1 MAFTVEDSESEKYV
15 CSACIGDYVLQAE
28 ILAGGAERCCSYCEE
43 NGVAVAIEQVS
54 DRVDEVYGALVGE
67 AEAMPHFPNDSDRVE
82 YRQSG
87 STPSEIVTEMLEC
100 DEDIANDVVEE
111 LSSRHSYRA
120 MKDGDIDRFD
130 DSNDIFEIA
139 IPRSPEIKETWASF
153 CQSIKHDRRF
163 FNETASELLSEILG
177 PILDPA
183 APPERSAVRV
193 IAPDSDERFIYRGR
207 MANSDNVRHEILGKP
222 INALGASPR
231 ELNSSGRMN
240 SAGIP
245 VFYGSFDVATSVA
258 ELRGPVGG
266 TAIVGKFEIIRPL
279 RILDLTKLQNAM
291 FNLSYFD
298 DDVIRKFAYNRFL
311 RGFHKE
317 IKKSVIP
324 GSETLD
330 YLPTQFVA
338 EYLWTKVDPPIDGLI
353 YGSAQISERGAR
365 NIALFPHAADVSG
378 RAEELVVKRV
388 PNPPPE
394 APKEPD
400 GFAIHDVIG
409 EAVAEFWLEDRWKEE
424 EPRQPALRL
433 VHEGITV
440 VGVKSIKYKLRE
452 RSVGIYEM
460 ELNYYDPD
468 EDEQDDDEQDD
479 EEDE

>member
-1 MAFTVEDSESEKYV
+1 MAFTGGESESEKYV
-15 CSACIGDYVLQAE
+15 CSTCIGDFVLQGE
-28 ILAGGAERCCSYCEE
+28 ILIGGSERRCSYCDES
-43 NGVAVAIEQVS
+43 GAAVAIEQVA
-54 DRVDEVYGALVGE
+54 DRVDDVYGVLVGE
-67 AEAMPHFPNDSDRVE
+67 VEAMPYFPSDSDRVE

-87 STPSEIVTEMLEC
+87 STPGDIVSEMLEC
-100 DEDIANDVVEE
+100 DEEIANDVVAE
-111 LSSRHSYRA
+111 LSSLHSYRA

-139 IPRSPEIKETWASF
+139 IPRSPEVKETWASF
-153 CQSIKHDRRF
+153 CSSIKHDRRF
-163 FNETASELLSEILG
+163 FNDTASELLEEILD

-183 APPERSAVRV
+183 APPERSAVYV
-193 IAPDSDERFIYRGR
+193 IAPDSKERFIYRGR
-207 MANSDNVRHEILGKP
+207 MANSESVRNEILRKP
-222 INALGASPR
+222 VNALGASPR

-245 VFYGSFDVATSVA
+245 VFYGSFDVATCVA

-298 DDVIRKFAYNRFL
+298 DDVVRKSAYNRFL
-311 RGFHKE
+311 RGFHRE

-338 EYLWTKVDPPIDGLI
+338 EYLWTKADPPINGLI
-353 YGSAQISERGAR
+353 YGSAQISEKGAR
-365 NIALFPHAADVSG
+365 NIALFPQAADVAG
-378 RAEELVVKRV
+378 RAEELIMKKAPSPPQEARKV
-388 PNPPPE
+388 PG
-394 APKEPD
+394 AFGID
-400 GFAIHDVIG
+400 DVIG
-409 EAVAEFWLEDRWKEE
+409 EAGEGFGLGDLWKVE
-424 EPRQPALRL
+424 EPKEPALRL
-433 VHEGITV
+433 VHEGIAV
-440 VGVKSIKYKLRE
+440 VAVKSIKYSLRE

-468 EDEQDDDEQDD
+468 EDEQD
-479 EEDE
+479 EEDEE